1 MFLHIKNHHYIV
13 KVVSFCLFLI
23 FRSSLSDLL
32 KHEYTSILKIK
43 IKAQVIIGLGQQGI
57 HNNPVPGKLVRA
69 SERHDVD
76 DRLEGRLKIPR
87 LDLQGIHTDLVPG
100 ELVRA

>member
-1 MFLHIKNHHYIV
+1 MDWKLPVKTMFRSL
-13 KVVSFCLFLI
+13 LLI
-23 FRSSLSDLL
+23 LRSSLSDLL
-32 KHEYTSILKIK
+32 KHEYTSILK

-57 HNNPVPGKLVRA
+57 HNNPVPGELVMA

-76 DRLEGRLKIPR
+76 DRLGGRLKILR
-87 LDLQGIHTDLVPG
+87 LDLQVIHTDLVPG